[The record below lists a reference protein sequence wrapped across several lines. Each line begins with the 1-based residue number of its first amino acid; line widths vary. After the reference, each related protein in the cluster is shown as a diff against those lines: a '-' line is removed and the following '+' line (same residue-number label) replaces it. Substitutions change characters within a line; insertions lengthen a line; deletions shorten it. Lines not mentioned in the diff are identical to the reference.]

1 MISRHARFV
10 EREAKKRKLE
20 CVEVE
25 KSVEL
30 EESQGQQ
37 TDTLEELKNKLG
49 SISDKLSSTLKELEC
64 SQERLKIANMKV
76 ATIEDE
82 LRVVKS
88 ENTRLKKEFMLTE
101 EAFEKN
107 DQKVCFY
114 TGLPTW
120 DILQKLLKYIEPCFA
135 TTSRSLL
142 SPFQQLLLTL
152 MRLRLNLSGVDLGF
166 RFNIHR
172 STVSRIFSQVIDIL
186 YYRLKPLIYWPDRDS
201 QIQCQWIFE
210 STVPTLLSSWHNHI
224 QCINIIRRLS
234 I

>member
-1 MISRHARFV
+1 
-10 EREAKKRKLE
+10 
-20 CVEVE
+20 
-25 KSVEL
+25 
-30 EESQGQQ
+30 
-37 TDTLEELKNKLG
+37 
-49 SISDKLSSTLKELEC
+49 
-64 SQERLKIANMKV
+64 MKV

-142 SPFQQLLLTL
+142 SPCQQLLLTL
-152 MRLRLNLSGVDLGF
+152 MRLRLNLLGVDLGF
-166 RFNIHR
+166 RFNIHM
-172 STVSRIFSQVIDIL
+172 STVSRIYSQVIDIL
-186 YYRLKPLIYWPDRDS
+186 YYRLKPLIYWSDRDS
-201 QIQCQWIFE
+201 LRKSMPMDFRKHCPNCAVIIDCFEVFFGEAITFANKGTVIF
-210 STVPTLLSSWHNHI
+210 SV
-224 QCINIIRRLS
+224 
-234 I
+234 

>member
-1 MISRHARFV
+1 MVVKEHLCLLHQGHARFV
-10 EREAKKRKLE
+10 EREAKRRKLE
-20 CVEVE
+20 CVEIE
-25 KSVEL
+25 KSGARGK
-30 EESQGQQ
+30 SGQQ

-76 ATIEDE
+76 AIIEDE
-82 LRVVKS
+82 LRVVNS

-152 MRLRLNLSGVDLGF
+152 MRFRLNLSGVDFG
-166 RFNIHR
+166 
-172 STVSRIFSQVIDIL
+172 V
-186 YYRLKPLIYWPDRDS
+186 
-201 QIQCQWIFE
+201 QI
-210 STVPTLLSSWHNHI
+210 
-224 QCINIIRRLS
+224 
-234 I
+234 